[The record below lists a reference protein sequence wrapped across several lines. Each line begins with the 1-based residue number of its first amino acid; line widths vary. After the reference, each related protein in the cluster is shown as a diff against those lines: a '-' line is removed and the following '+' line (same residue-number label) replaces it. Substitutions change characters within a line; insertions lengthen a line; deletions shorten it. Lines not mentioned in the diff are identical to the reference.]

1 MLQRRCALVFV
12 ALLGR
17 GLGFRGDVHS
27 AWTRGALPR
36 RPQSRLATPDD
47 VLAEA
52 KVDGPTP
59 PPGLND
65 AAPPS
70 SQERMR
76 AKLKA
81 EAEYPLFAPLL
92 GASAVILPTFP
103 GENTRLDANPAG
115 TLFNEGAYS
124 SHLCTISG
132 APSISL
138 PTKVTWPNSGI
149 PVSVM
154 LWGTDDRKLLALALA
169 LERAL

>member
-92 GASAVILPTFP
+92 GASAVIGGKGLTDALLTVAKVSAGMKGASLSETFLGVP
-103 GENTRLDANPAG
+103 VLAIDAVCVVV
-115 TLFNEGAYS
+115 GA
-124 SHLCTISG
+124 
-132 APSISL
+132 
-138 PTKVTWPNSGI
+138 
-149 PVSVM
+149 
-154 LWGTDDRKLLALALA
+154 ALASYTWSTMRSEA
-169 LERAL
+169 PKS